1 MRSLPLLFCVLLVAA
16 SHLAA
21 QTSDN
26 SSQYLVNQG
35 YPILP
40 PIVRTPI
47 VSLSDQNAYGENRA
61 QAGQEYWS
69 VAPIISYV
77 QAPSRE
83 SASGPLTPKVFNTG
97 ITEMV
102 TLNDLHARGIGISL
116 GEYAAYWKTHSARA
130 ARVYTNADIEHLKG
144 SDVHR

>member
-1 MRSLPLLFCVLLVAA
+1 MRSLPLLFGVLLVAA

-21 QTSDN
+21 QTSDY
-26 SSQYLVNQG
+26 SPQYLVNQG

-61 QAGQEYWS
+61 QGYWS
-69 VAPIISYV
+69 VAPIISYI
-77 QAPSRE
+77 QTPSRE
-83 SASGPLTPKVFNTG
+83 SAGGPVTPEGFNTG
-97 ITEMV
+97 ATEMV

-116 GEYAAYWKTHSARA
+116 GEYAAYWKTHSTRA
-130 ARVYTNADIEHLKG
+130 ARVYTNADVEHLKG